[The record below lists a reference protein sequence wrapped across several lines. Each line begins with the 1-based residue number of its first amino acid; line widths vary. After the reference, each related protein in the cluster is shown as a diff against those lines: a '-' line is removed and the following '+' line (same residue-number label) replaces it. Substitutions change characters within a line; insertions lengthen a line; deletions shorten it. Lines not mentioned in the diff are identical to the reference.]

1 MSLAHHWSA
10 TVMVNISS
18 LEMRC
23 DAMIHDPTGHISL
36 HPNPRQVRVL
46 AGETLIADTHD
57 AIEMREKGYPH
68 RQYIP
73 RQDVDMQ
80 RLSRSATVTHC
91 PFKGDA
97 SYYSVELDGETLTDA
112 AWSYE
117 QPFEA
122 MTDIAEHLAF
132 DTRLVDERHS

>member
-1 MSLAHHWSA
+1 
-10 TVMVNISS
+10 
-18 LEMRC
+18 
-23 DAMIHDPTGHISL
+23 MIHDPTGRISL
-36 HPNPRQVRVL
+36 HPNPQRVRVWI
-46 AGETLIADTHD
+46 GETLLADTRD
-57 AIEMREKGYPH
+57 AIELREKDYPP

-80 RLSRSATVTHC
+80 HLVQSATVTHC

-97 SYYSVELDGETLTDA
+97 SYYSLSLDGETLTDV

-117 QPFEA
+117 QPFDA

-132 DTRLVDERHS
+132 DAPLVRHSFDD